1 MMQSLKIKQENI
13 TNQKFKKKIYKQKG
27 NIQANLMI

>member
-13 TNQKFKKKIYKQKG
+13 TNQKLKKKKYKQKG

>member
-13 TNQKFKKKIYKQKG
+13 TNQKFKKNIYKQKG